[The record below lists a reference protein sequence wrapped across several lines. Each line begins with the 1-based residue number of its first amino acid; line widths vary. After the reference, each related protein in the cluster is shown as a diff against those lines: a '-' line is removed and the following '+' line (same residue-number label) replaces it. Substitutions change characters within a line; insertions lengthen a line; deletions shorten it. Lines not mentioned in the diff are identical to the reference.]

1 MLDQRF
7 RQQTQSIRRCFHA
20 FRQGLQE
27 RRVQR
32 REPLAHR
39 RRGLQG
45 GPQLLQ
51 VARTGRADGQ
61 ARQHPLKIAD
71 FPDRLPPPLPLAA
84 QFIQGLIPEP
94 QDLVGTQRAM
104 NPAPKVPAAHRG
116 GATIDDAGQ
125 RVFVPAGK

>member
-7 RQQTQSIRRCFHA
+7 LQQAQSVRRRFHA
-20 FRQGLQE
+20 LRQGLHE

-61 ARQHPLKIAD
+61 SRQYALEIAD
-71 FPDRLPPPLPLAA
+71 FADRLPPPLLIAT
-84 QFIQGLIPEP
+84 QFLQGLIPEP

-104 NPAPKVPAAHRG
+104 DPAPNEPAAHRG
-116 GATIDDAGQ
+116 GATVDNAGQ
-125 RVFVPAGK
+125 RVFVPARK

>member
-7 RQQTQSIRRCFHA
+7 LQQAQSVRRRFHA
-20 FRQGLQE
+20 LRQGLQE

-32 REPLAHR
+32 LEPLAHR

-61 ARQHPLKIAD
+61 SRQYAFEIAD
-71 FPDRLPPPLPLAA
+71 IPDRLPPALLPAA
-84 QFIQGLIPEP
+84 QFLKGLIPEP
-94 QDLVGTQRAM
+94 QDLVRTQRAM
-104 NPAPKVPAAHRG
+104 DPAPKEPAAHGG
-116 GATIDDAGQ
+116 GATVDDAGQ
-125 RVFVPAGK
+125 RVFVPPRK